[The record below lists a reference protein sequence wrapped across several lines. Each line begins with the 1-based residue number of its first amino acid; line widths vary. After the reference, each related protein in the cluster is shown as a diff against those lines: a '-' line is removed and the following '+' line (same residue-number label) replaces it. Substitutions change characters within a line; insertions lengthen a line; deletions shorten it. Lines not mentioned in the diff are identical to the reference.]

1 MKTRLF
7 VVNFAG
13 LCGIIWAA
21 SLGYV
26 QFVFAHDIS
35 HLSYLISALFV
46 ISLAGIFLGKTSHL
60 ERVEVWLVT
69 LGLIGNLIGFV
80 LAMHGIDTGALGS
93 AEGVQRVATNLLAG
107 MGVAFCSSLVGA
119 IAAIWISINAWMVG
133 K

>member
-1 MKTRLF
+1 MIRLAIL
-7 VVNFAG
+7 NFAFA
-13 LCGIIWAA
+13 CFVAWAA
-21 SLGYV
+21 WLGYV
-26 QFVFAHDIS
+26 QFVFSHDIS
-35 HLSYLISALFV
+35 HLSYGIAALFV
-46 ISLAGIFLGKTSHL
+46 ASIGAIFLGKTSHL

-80 LAMHGIDTGALGS
+80 LAMRGIDTGALGT

-119 IAAIWISINAWMVG
+119 VAAIWVSVNAWVIG

>member
-1 MKTRLF
+1 MIRLF
-7 VVNFAG
+7 VLNVAFVCFLA
-13 LCGIIWAA
+13 WAA

-26 QFVFAHDIS
+26 QFVFAHDVS
-35 HLSYLISALFV
+35 HLSYGIAALFAV
-46 ISLAGIFLGKTSHL
+46 SIAGIFLGKTSHI

-80 LAMHGIDTGALGS
+80 LAMHGIDTGALGT
-93 AEGVQRVATNLLAG
+93 AEGVQKVASNLLAG

-119 IAAIWISINAWMVG
+119 VAAIWISVNAWMIG

>member
-1 MKTRLF
+1 MIRLAIL
-7 VVNFAG
+7 NFGFACF
-13 LCGIIWAA
+13 LAWAWQ
-21 SLGYV
+21 LGYV

-46 ISLAGIFLGKTSHL
+46 ASLAGIFLGKTSHL
-60 ERVEVWLVT
+60 DRVEVWLVT

-80 LAMHGIDTGALGS
+80 LAMKGIDTGALGS

-119 IAAIWISINAWMVG
+119 VAAIWISVNAWMVG